1 MWKLW
6 LIISGIFFIM
16 EIFTAGFL
24 VFWFGAGALIAMCA
38 SFFIENVV
46 AQTTVFVIASTILL
60 FATRPFVN
68 KFAKTENTSKTNAY
82 SIEGKTAKVVKA
94 IDPIEGTGQIKING
108 EVWSA
113 KSFDDTCISQDTEVM
128 VEKIDGVKAIVKP
141 V

>member
-24 VFWFGAGALIAMCA
+24 VFWFGLGALIAMCA

-46 AQTTVFVIASTILL
+46 IQTTVFVIASTILL
-60 FATRPFVN
+60 FATRSFVN
-68 KFAKTENTSKTNAY
+68 RFAKTENKTKTNAY
-82 SIEGKTAKVVKA
+82 SIEGKTAKVIKT
-94 IDPIEGTGQIKING
+94 IDPIEGTGQIKLGG

-113 KSFDDTCISQDTEVM
+113 KSFDNTSISQDTDVI

-141 V
+141 I

>member
-6 LIISGIFFIM
+6 LIFSGIFLII
-16 EIFTAGFL
+16 EIGTVGFL
-24 VFWFGAGALIAMCA
+24 VFWFAVGALVAMVA

-46 AQTTVFVIASTILL
+46 AQTTIFVVSSAILL

-68 KFAKTENTSKTNAY
+68 KFAKPENGTKTNAF
-82 SIEGKTAKVVKA
+82 SIEGKKGKVIQA

-113 KSFDDTCISQDTEVM
+113 KSLDNTNISQDTEVII
-128 VEKIDGVKAIVKP
+128 EKIDGVKAIVKP